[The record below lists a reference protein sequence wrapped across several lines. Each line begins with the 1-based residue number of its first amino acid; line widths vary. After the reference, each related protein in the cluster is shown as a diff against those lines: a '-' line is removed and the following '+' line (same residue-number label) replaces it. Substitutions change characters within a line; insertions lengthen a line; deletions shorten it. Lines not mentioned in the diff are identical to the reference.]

1 MAPKQQMSLSAP
13 PRGSLPE
20 WGRRIGFERFF
31 AELVPA
37 GERRF
42 NVRLSD
48 SLATISFGADQG
60 TSSLAGDR
68 MRRYERR
75 PYEFIVVPPG
85 FPLRGES
92 AAAPEV
98 LVLVFRFDALKAEIA
113 AALQIDQDILEPRV
127 IIGAANPFARQIA
140 QHVRRQLLAETPS
153 ADYLESLCLAMIVE
167 MLRLPPRQQATRR
180 GTTLG
185 DRVLQSILGYIDANL
200 DSNLSLET
208 LAGLAG
214 VRTHQFGRAFKRKTG
229 APPHQYV
236 LARRLEAARA
246 LLLETED
253 SLAAIAYAT
262 GFSSQ
267 SHMTTTFRREIGI
280 TPAKL
285 RDRADSPGDPPEA

>member
-1 MAPKQQMSLSAP
+1 MAAKQEMSLSAA
-13 PRGSLPE
+13 PRSSLPE
-20 WGRRIGFERFF
+20 WGRRASFDSFF
-31 AELVPA
+31 VELVPA

-42 NVRLSD
+42 NVRLEETF
-48 SLATISFGADQG
+48 ATISFGADQG
-60 TSSLAGDR
+60 SSSLAGDR

-98 LVLVFRFDALKAEIA
+98 LAFVFRFDDLKPDIA
-113 AALQIDQDILEPRV
+113 AALQIAQETLEPRV
-127 IIGAANPFARQIA
+127 IIGAANPFAKQIA
-140 QHVRRQLLAETPS
+140 QHLRRQLMAESPS
-153 ADYLESLCLAMIVE
+153 RDYLAALCLAMIVE
-167 MLRLPPRQQATRR
+167 MLRLPARQQATRR
-180 GTTLG
+180 GTKLS

-200 DSNLSLET
+200 DANLSLET

-229 APPHQYV
+229 APPHHYV
-236 LARRLEAARA
+236 LNRRIEAARA
-246 LLLETED
+246 LLRD
-253 SLAAIAYAT
+253 SDQSLAEIAYAT

-280 TPAKL
+280 TPARL
-285 RDRADSPGDPPEA
+285 RERA